1 MHLFVEHLTVI
12 DSAYL
17 CPTHGLVGESWICD
31 IALEGELDPNSMVM
45 DFGHV
50 KKAIKQAIDEWV
62 DHKLLVPATSPHLSR
77 SGDTLHFTFA
87 GGETLTHTSP
97 EQALCILSTSEIT
110 KDSIKEYLESCLHE
124 VTPASVTRIHVTLRT
139 EPADEPYYHYV
150 HGLKKHDGNCQR
162 IAHGHRSRLRIFH
175 DGTPALALASDIAD
189 QLNYKY
195 IGTRE
200 DITGQ
205 DATHTH
211 FAYDAPQGHY
221 ALSYPTPRC
230 HIIDTDST
238 VECIAAHIATLVPPG
253 HTVRAYEGVM
263 KGAMATHR

>member
-1 MHLFVEHLTVI
+1 
-12 DSAYL
+12 
-17 CPTHGLVGESWICD
+17 
-31 IALEGELDPNSMVM
+31 MVM

-50 KKAIKQAIDEWV
+50 KKAIKQAIDAWV
-62 DHKLLVPATSPHLSR
+62 DHTLLVPATSPHLTR
-77 SGDTLHFTFA
+77 TGDTLHFTFA
-87 GGETLTHTSP
+87 GGETLSHTSP
-97 EQALCILSTSEIT
+97 EQALCILSVSEIT
-110 KDSIKEYLESCLHE
+110 NESIKEYLESRLHE
-124 VTPASVTRIHVTLRT
+124 VTPSTITRIHITLHT
-139 EPADEPYYHYV
+139 EPETEPYYHYV

-162 IAHGHRSRLRIFH
+162 IAHGHRSRLRVFEG
-175 DGTPALALASDIAD
+175 DTPRPALAACIAE

-200 DITGQ
+200 DITGH

-221 ALSYPTPRC
+221 ALRYPTARC

-263 KGAMATHR
+263 KGAMAAHRPA